1 MFLKR
6 RLGPVDGMA
15 AGQTYELTFTIV
27 FASNTQSG
35 CGGIGGPPGES
46 VFLKAG
52 GSPSEPLALFTSVSP
67 SPQVPPHLRMNVDK
81 SNQIQSGIHASVAGN
96 IANGQ
101 PCNLPSRPY
110 VSVQRTHRHTSLV
123 NANSQGELWLLVGTD
138 SGFEGFTSLYYQRI
152 DVSLVPISTPPA
164 PALLTDRF
172 TGRAA
177 ALDSVTLMSD
187 PFPVTTTQN
196 FSPDQHTRISL
207 FAYNVELKS
216 GEDVSALTAQAEDS
230 QQRSYPLTIEYVGK
244 VPKFEWVSQIVAKL
258 PVELKGVGDV
268 RVSIKLREATS
279 DKVPIRLKP
288 SVSNAP

>member
-1 MFLKR
+1 
-6 RLGPVDGMA
+6 
-15 AGQTYELTFTIV
+15 
-27 FASNTQSG
+27 
-35 CGGIGGPPGES
+35 
-46 VFLKAG
+46 
-52 GSPSEPLALFTSVSP
+52 
-67 SPQVPPHLRMNVDK
+67 
-81 SNQIQSGIHASVAGN
+81 
-96 IANGQ
+96 
-101 PCNLPSRPY
+101 
-110 VSVQRTHRHTSLV
+110 
-123 NANSQGELWLLVGTD
+123 
-138 SGFEGFTSLYYQRI
+138 
-152 DVSLVPISTPPA
+152 
-164 PALLTDRF
+164 
-172 TGRAA
+172 
-177 ALDSVTLMSD
+177 MSD